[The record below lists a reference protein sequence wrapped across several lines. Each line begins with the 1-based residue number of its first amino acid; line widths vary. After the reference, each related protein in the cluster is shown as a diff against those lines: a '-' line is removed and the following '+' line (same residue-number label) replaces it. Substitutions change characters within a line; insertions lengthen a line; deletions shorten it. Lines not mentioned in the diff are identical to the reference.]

1 MNLFKNP
8 RLLALALSHF
18 TNDFY
23 SSLLPVMFLLLV
35 PALGLSYAQ
44 TGLVVTLSTAA
55 SSFTQPLFGY
65 FTDRYQP
72 RYLATVAILWT
83 AGSMSLVGY
92 SENYVSL
99 ILLALSAALGSA
111 AFHPQGAM
119 AAGRAGGKKRST
131 GMAIFAVAGNTG
143 FAVGPLIGG
152 VVLAQNG
159 LKGSLWLIALAL
171 ITLPLIFWLSGSA
184 PRKDQETIGK
194 PKIRPRNIGLLTL
207 ASLALLLIL
216 RPWADLALVNFLALF
231 LHSRNLPLTL
241 ASQILFLLLIG
252 RALGMLLAG
261 SLADRIG
268 FRPVLLGSLLFA
280 TPFFYF
286 FLETSDPA
294 LLALPLGMLLGA
306 AMPISIILAQ
316 TILPGRSALASG
328 LAFGSTFVA
337 GGIGTA
343 VTGFLADRL
352 GLLTA
357 LYFLVPLPFLAGMVS
372 LGIPKGLGEEAKPQE
387 AWEVAPP

>member
-1 MNLFKNP
+1 MNLLKNP

-23 SSLLPVMFLLLV
+23 TSLLPVMFLLLV
-35 PALGLSYAQ
+35 PALGLSYGQ
-44 TGLVVTLSTAA
+44 TGLVVTLSTAT
-55 SSFTQPLFGY
+55 SSLTQPIFGY
-65 FTDRYQP
+65 FSDRYHL
-72 RYLATVAILWT
+72 RYLTMVAVLWT
-83 AGSMSLVGY
+83 AASMSLVGY
-92 SENYVSL
+92 SENYISL
-99 ILLALSAALGSA
+99 ILFVLSAALGSA

-119 AAGRAGGKKRST
+119 AAGMGGGKKRST
-131 GMAIFAVAGNTG
+131 AMAIFAVAGNTG

-152 VVLAQNG
+152 MVLAQTG
-159 LKGSLWLIALAL
+159 LRGSLWLIALAL
-171 ITLPLIFWLSGSA
+171 FTLPVILWLSGSS
-184 PRKDQETIGK
+184 PGKEQEIDTK
-194 PKIRPRNIGLLTL
+194 PKVRSRNIGLLAL
-207 ASLALLLIL
+207 ASLSLLLML

-231 LHSRNLPLTL
+231 LQTRNLPLTL

-268 FRPVLLGSLLFA
+268 FRLVLLGSLLAA
-280 TPFFYF
+280 TPVFYF
-286 FLETSDPA
+286 FLQNQNP
-294 LLALPLGMLLGA
+294 LILALPLGMLLGA
-306 AMPISIILAQ
+306 AMPISIVLAQ

-343 VTGFLADRL
+343 VTGFLADQL

-357 LYFLVPLPFLAGMVS
+357 LYFLVPLPLLAGIVS
-372 LGIPKGLGEEAKPQE
+372 LGIPRNLIGEEKAAP
-387 AWEVAPP
+387 AWEVAQP